1 VKVSIAECLKIV
13 KMNIHFLQELIL
25 ALLCV
30 ATVQCASKN
39 DFDSAV
45 AASAR
50 KCQITFKAC
59 REQLASMTE
68 YYKANNFCDMFLI
81 RYIDDVDPFHCMVSN
96 GLCTSDE
103 FDELIDVACD
113 GNVMT
118 DFSDSEYENYF
129 YHAIDSTSAGCQDQ
143 VLFCIN
149 ISVVATVLKQEEKFC
164 ALFDLD
170 INGINSRTCLTQ
182 AGYCS
187 VAEFLLLR
195 IAACDFNEKPKTQG
209 VSDTLLFTSQS
220 CQSAIENCTVLNQTA
235 FSSIRNQDY
244 CEPINSNTAMSCL
257 VGSNKCND
265 FEFRLLYKEACEDND
280 AFSVVSSMC
289 IHSVETCVAISPL
302 AQYLYKI
309 KDYCYLLKINFNG
322 VSAHQCLVDIGLCTE
337 SEYYTLR
344 LALCDDPASQFILD
358 NALLYVLLRSASKP
372 CQNNVV
378 DCIFKSI
385 IATLLKADNQYC
397 QLMTFSTNNKNA
409 NTCLQDCSSTELDN
423 FRRASCNTS
432 LAQLQPSAFT
442 KAVMSTSQPCKNQ
455 IENCAFGSN
464 LAFASIQSGQYCKIM
479 NKYQAGAET
488 YACLVGSGGCTDNE
502 YQIMEDAACDNE

>member
-1 VKVSIAECLKIV
+1 M
-13 KMNIHFLQELIL
+13 KMNIHFLQELLL
-25 ALLCV
+25 ALLIVSTVHCV
-30 ATVQCASKN
+30 SKN

-45 AASAR
+45 AATAR

-59 REQLASMTE
+59 REQIASLNE
-68 YYKANNFCDMFLI
+68 YYKTNEFCKMFLI
-81 RYIDDVDPFHCMVSN
+81 GYIDDVDPFDCMVSN

-103 FDELIDVACD
+103 FDELIGVACD
-113 GNVMT
+113 GNFKT

-182 AGYCS
+182 AGHCS
-187 VAEFLLLR
+187 VAEFLLLKT
-195 IAACDFNEKPKTQG
+195 AACDFNEKTETQG
-209 VSDTLLFTSQS
+209 VSDTLLITSQS

-235 FSSIRNQDY
+235 FSSIRNKEY
-244 CEPINSNTAMSCL
+244 CEPMASNTAMSCL
-257 VGSNKCND
+257 VGSDKCSD
-265 FEFRLLYKEACEDND
+265 FEFQLLNNEACENRD
-280 AFSVVSSMC
+280 AFSKLSSMC
-289 IHSVETCVAISPL
+289 IHTVETCAAISPL
-302 AQYLYKI
+302 AQYLFKI
-309 KDYCYLLKINFNG
+309 EEYCDLFEMNFNG
-322 VSAHQCLVDIGLCTE
+322 VSAYQCLVEIGLCTD
-337 SEYYTLR
+337 SEYYALR
-344 LALCDDPASQFILD
+344 LAMCDDPGSQFILD
-358 NALLYVLLRSASKP
+358 NALLYVLLRFASKP

-409 NTCLQDCSSTELDN
+409 NTCLQNCSSTELDY
-423 FRRASCNTS
+423 FRRASCDTS

-464 LAFASIQSGQYCKIM
+464 LAFASIQGGQYCKIM